1 MEEAFSHTRSD
12 PAGFPV
18 LDLPYLVLMK
28 LASSR
33 LQDLS
38 DIARLLGLASE
49 ADLER
54 VRAVVSRYLPDAR
67 DDLESLV
74 YLGKLELE
82 AP

>member
-1 MEEAFSHTRSD
+1 
-12 PAGFPV
+12 V